1 MPVVYLNGQF
11 LPSNEARVPVDDR
24 GFLFGDGVYEVT
36 RALGGRLF
44 AEEAHWRRLESGLAQ
59 LRIQP
64 PPDFTREHVRAL
76 CERLLAENG
85 LTGGEATV
93 YLQVT
98 RGVAPRTHAFP
109 PAGTA
114 ATVYLSAS
122 PFQIPWEL
130 RLRGVSAVTLPD
142 LRWAR
147 CDLKTVNLLPNILA
161 KQQAKEAGA
170 WEAVLVREGVVTEG
184 ASTTVMVV
192 MEDTLFMHPKDQRIL
207 PGVTRDVLLELARD
221 LELRVVERPV
231 RLDERP
237 RWEELLLAG
246 TTTDVQP
253 VVSLDGQPV
262 GEGKPGPMARQLQ
275 KALYQYMGVPWP
287 ASNAPLGGVPS

>member
-1 MPVVYLNGQF
+1 MSVVYLNGQF
-11 LPSNEARVPVDDR
+11 LPSHEARVPVDDR

-44 AEEAHWRRLESGLAQ
+44 AEEAHWRRLETGLAE

-64 PPDFTREHVRAL
+64 PPDFTRERVRAIS
-76 CERLLAENG
+76 ERLLAENA

-98 RGVAPRTHAFP
+98 RGAAPRTHAFP

-114 ATVYLSAS
+114 PTVYLSAS
-122 PFQIPWEL
+122 PFQVPWET
-130 RLRGVSAVTLPD
+130 RQRGVSAITLPD
-142 LRWAR
+142 LRWGR
-147 CDLKTVNLLPNILA
+147 CDIKTVNLLPNILA

-184 ASTTVMVV
+184 ASTTVLVV
-192 MEDTLFMHPKDQRIL
+192 MEDTLFTHPKGPQVL
-207 PGVTRDVLLELARD
+207 PSVTRDVVLELARD
-221 LELRVVERPV
+221 LQLHVVERPV

-237 RWEELLLAG
+237 QWEELLLVG

-262 GEGKPGPMARQLQ
+262 GEGRPGPITRQLQ
-275 KALYQYMGVPWP
+275 KALYQHMGVSWP
-287 ASNAPLGGVPS
+287 VGD

>member
-1 MPVVYLNGQF
+1 MSVVYLNGQF
-11 LPSNEARVPVDDR
+11 LPSHEARIPVDDR

-76 CERLLAENG
+76 SERLLAENG

-93 YLQVT
+93 YMQVT
-98 RGVAPRTHAFP
+98 RGAAPRTHAFP

-114 ATVYLSAS
+114 ATVYLAAS
-122 PFQIPWEL
+122 SFQIPWEM
-130 RLRGVSAVTLPD
+130 RQRGVSAVTLPD

-147 CDLKTVNLLPNILA
+147 CDIKTVNLLPNILA

-170 WEAVLVREGVVTEG
+170 WEAVLVRDGVVTEG

-192 MEDTLFMHPKDQRIL
+192 MEDTLFTHPKGHHIL
-207 PGVTRDVLLELARD
+207 PSVTRDVVLELARD
-221 LELRVVERPV
+221 MQLHVVERPV

-237 RWEELLLAG
+237 RWEELLLVG

-262 GEGKPGPMARQLQ
+262 GEGRRGPMALQLQ
-275 KALYQYMGVPWP
+275 QALYQYMGVPWP
-287 ASNAPLGGVPS
+287 VGD

>member
-11 LPSNEARVPVDDR
+11 LPSHEARVSVDDR

-44 AEEAHWRRLESGLAQ
+44 AEEAHWRRLETGLAQ

-64 PPDFTREHVRAL
+64 PPDFTRERVRAL
-76 CERLLAENG
+76 GERLLEENA

-98 RGVAPRTHAFP
+98 RGAAPRTHAFP
-109 PAGTA
+109 PVGTP
-114 ATVYLSAS
+114 ATVYLAAS
-122 PFQIPWEL
+122 PFQIPWEV
-130 RLRGVSAVTLPD
+130 RQRGVSAITLPD

-170 WEAVLVREGVVTEG
+170 WEAVLVREGIVTEG

-192 MEDTLFMHPKDQRIL
+192 MEDTLFTHPKDHRIL

-221 LELRVVERPV
+221 LELHVVERPV

-237 RWEELLLAG
+237 RWEELLLVG

-253 VVSLDGQPV
+253 VVSLDGQLV
-262 GEGKPGPMARQLQ
+262 GEGRPGPMTRQLQ
-275 KALYQYMGVPWP
+275 KALYQYMGVSWP
-287 ASNAPLGGVPS
+287 VGD